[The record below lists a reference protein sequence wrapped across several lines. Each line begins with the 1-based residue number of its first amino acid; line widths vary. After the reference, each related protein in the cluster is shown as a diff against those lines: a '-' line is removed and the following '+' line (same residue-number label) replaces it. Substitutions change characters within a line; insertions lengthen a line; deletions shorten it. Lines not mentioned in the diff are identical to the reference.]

1 VNESESESPSERASA
16 RADLVLIDGATGPVA
31 TVTVNRPAALNA
43 LDAATLNALVAA
55 FTALAAEP
63 EVRCVILT
71 GAGDKAFVAGADIK
85 AMSAMTPAEAG
96 ALAKIS
102 HRLGEWIEGLH
113 APVIA
118 AVGGYALGG
127 GCELALAC
135 DFIYASR
142 TAKFGQPEVNLGVIP
157 GLGGTQRLTRRV
169 GIARARELLYTGAV
183 IDAAEALRIGLA
195 NAVLDPAELMPRV
208 RAVAET
214 IASRAPLAVAAAKR
228 AVREGSDLPLAEGL
242 ELERRLFADLFGTE
256 DQKEG
261 MRAFI
266 EKRPAKWTAK

>member
-1 VNESESESPSERASA
+1 VSVSA
-16 RADLVLIDGATGPVA
+16 ELVLTDGVTGPVA
-31 TVTVNRPAALNA
+31 TVTVNRPTALNA

-55 FTALAAEP
+55 FTALGAEP

-85 AMSAMTPAEAG
+85 AMAAMTPAEAG

-102 HRLGEWIEGLH
+102 HLLGDLIEGLH

-183 IDAAEALRIGLA
+183 IDADEALRIGLA
-195 NAVLDPAELMPRV
+195 NAVLEPAELMPRV
-208 RAVAET
+208 RSLSEA

-242 ELERRLFADLFGTE
+242 ELERRLFADLFGTI

-266 EKRPAKWTAK
+266 EKRPAKWSGR